1 MDPPPPR
8 PSETPPPPPS
18 SAQVPKESA
27 ARRYKFVWPV
37 LLAVNVAIGAYLFL
51 NANKKDEKEVAEVVG
66 GAPVSTASATVA
78 VPEKTLPP
86 EPTIVTAIPRE
97 PIPEDE
103 QRNLFKWML
112 EEKRKVKAKNSEE
125 KKHIDEEKAILKQF
139 IRAKSLPTI

>member
-1 MDPPPPR
+1 MDPPRPP
-8 PSETPPPPPS
+8 ETPPPPS
-18 SAQVPKESA
+18 SAQVPKETA

-51 NANKKDEKEVAEVVG
+51 NANKKDEKEEAEVVG
-66 GAPVSTASATVA
+66 GAPASSASATVA

-86 EPTIVTAIPRE
+86 EPTIVPAITPLE

-103 QRNLFKWML
+103 QRKLFKWML
-112 EEKRKVKAKNSEE
+112 EEKRKVKTKNPEE